1 MQKRNVGWLSVL
13 GTGLGVAL
21 LLGGFAAIAQ
31 PEGGWKRPQDWSMFS
46 PTMEYAPG
54 QFVLAFKSSN
64 PEKVQEITNRVIE
77 FGKDRKLKVDEV
89 SKEYFK
95 DQTTMPAARVHEATI
110 DASGKTALTAMASL
124 AGPEVCGNLFKYFDA
139 GNLQGDALAQFIEDM
154 SAEIAMKYPDDV
166 YILEPD
172 TGGYP
177 KQSATYDP
185 DWAKGAIGA
194 QAKPVA
200 ATGVTVA
207 VLDSGYTPWP
217 GYTPSRS
224 WNAVF
229 RLGLNGSTPPSIP
242 NPDFASA
249 DLSKII
255 DDYYTRGARGH
266 GTGVASIIR
275 GPEKIGT
282 QPNTISL
289 TSDAEIYPI
298 KVCDKDMCSSV
309 SIAMGICKAISEEK
323 NPVGVINLSLAGPP
337 SKIVEGAVRDALAAN
352 VLVVASAAN
361 LKTRTII
368 PKDELIP
375 NEPNP
380 VVDPTRWNE
389 TPGQYVFK
397 YPYYPA
403 AMSAGGS
410 DPNNAD
416 GIVSVSAAQRTYG
429 GFEWAIFSPKSPRW
443 NIDPAQPRT
452 VTNLHESVD
461 LMAPGREVLVLPN
474 TPMGALSN
482 YDDAPLNNVVSGTS
496 YAAPYV
502 SAVAAILLHRNPSL
516 TPVQLEKVM
525 LDAALLHP
533 VDCPPG
539 VCGAGMVNV
548 QGGLSLL
555 NSASYLADNG
565 ITNVP

>member
-31 PEGGWKRPQDWSMFS
+31 PEGGWKRPQDWSTFS

-54 QFVLAFKSSN
+54 QFVLAFNSPN
-64 PEKVQEITNRVIE
+64 PSKLEEITNRVLRM
-77 FGKDRKLKVDEV
+77 GDKYKVTDL
-89 SKEYFK
+89 SGSYFK
-95 DQTTMPAARVHEATI
+95 GLGEKSLMPAPRVREATL
-110 DASGKTALTAMASL
+110 SNGKVMVSANASL
-124 AGPEVCGNLFKYFDA
+124 SGPEVCGNLFKYFDA
-139 GNLQGDALAQFIEDM
+139 GNLQGKELADFIEQM
-154 SAEIAMKYPDDV
+154 SAELALNYPDDV

-194 QAKPVA
+194 QAKPVTA
-200 ATGVTVA
+200 KDVTVA
-207 VLDSGYTPWP
+207 VLDSGYTPMP
-217 GYTPSRS
+217 GYTPTRS

-229 RLGLNGSTPPSIP
+229 RLGLNGSTPPSMP
-242 NPDFASA
+242 NPDFAST

-255 DDYYTRGARGH
+255 DDYYTNGARGH

-282 QPNTISL
+282 KPNTISL

-298 KVCDKDMCSSV
+298 KVCDKDMCSSI

-323 NPVGVINLSLAGPP
+323 PADIINLSLAGPP

-368 PKDELIP
+368 PDDEKIP
-375 NEPNP
+375 GEPNP
-380 VVDPTRWNE
+380 VVDPARWNE

-410 DPNNAD
+410 DTNNAD
-416 GIVSVSAAQRTYG
+416 GIVSVSAAQRAFG

-474 TPMGALSN
+474 IPQNPPPN
-482 YDDAPLNNVVSGTS
+482 YDIAPLNNVVSGTS

-502 SAVAAILLHRNPSL
+502 SAVAAILLHRNPTL
-516 TPVQLEKVM
+516 TPVQLEKAM

-565 ITNVP
+565 ITDTP